1 MQSRIKDT
9 GMELLI
15 VFGIGGLIGTLIAW
29 TSNAYVSGVQAFTEL
44 RENHSLF
51 EISLAGNQFEL
62 TSLIFLWVAA
72 GIVIVIRRVFGVVRW
87 HGPADSIY
95 HAQQSKEPLDIKHGI
110 ASTLTAFTS
119 AAGGGSVGQY
129 GPLVHFGATLGI
141 AVKRFV
147 SSRLSHEVYLGCGV
161 AAAISAGFGAPIAGI
176 VFAHEAVLRHFSV
189 RAIAPISIASVTASA
204 VSQSFFN
211 TSATFN
217 ISTSAPDLVS
227 VIPVLIIASPIIAVA
242 AIVYMEALRRSV
254 VIAKDTGWSAERLVI
269 TAATI
274 CGLVGI
280 WIPEILGLGI
290 GTINAMLDGVYQLPA
305 LILLL
310 IAKIAM
316 TALCIG
322 FGLFGGVFSPALFV
336 GVAVGG
342 VISQIAILLGV
353 PDLSVA
359 ISIAA
364 MAAVAA
370 NVIGAPVA
378 AVLIILE
385 LTQSYAYA
393 VAALMAVMASM
404 LLTHR
409 LFGHSFFDRQLLDRG
424 IDLSLGREAI
434 ALSQHTLETHLSN
447 DYVKVDETTSG
458 QTALEL
464 MRQAEQTEAYVVSD
478 SGRLAGKLSVHQ
490 AIQANKQTV
499 FQFADAD
506 PVLLNLDDSL
516 QHAMHTVSDF
526 VGESVPIIDRETR
539 ELLGVI
545 TEGDLFK
552 AVIDVQST
560 VRHQERD

>member
-434 ALSQHTLETHLSN
+434 ALSQHTLETHLSD

-490 AIQANKQTV
+490 AIQADKQTV

>member
-9 GMELLI
+9 SMELLI

-29 TSNAYVSGVQAFTEL
+29 TSNAYISGVQAFTEL

-290 GTINAMLDGVYQLPA
+290 ETINAMLDGVYQLPA